1 MAFNTSPSC
10 LAPSFTVSPAAEP
23 SAVPGCADITEVDN
37 NLCTF
42 CYVRSRPY
50 PSIITV
56 KTTDQNAT
64 NQIYSFSCLPAPQPR
79 PAQCSCSSYISI
91 CCRGFR
97 IPILKSLS
105 PENYSISENIFMLER
120 EGLLGYRLNFE
131 QNGIY
136 IGTEE

>member
-1 MAFNTSPSC
+1 MSQLFQFKTFNLFLWLLTPPPF
-10 LAPSFTVSPAAEP
+10 APSFTVSPAAEP

-64 NQIYSFSCLPAPQPR
+64 NQIYSFSCLPALLMLLLHFHLLPR
-79 PAQCSCSSYISI
+79 IQNSNIKISFTGKLQYLRKYIYVGE
-91 CCRGFR
+91 RGVT
-97 IPILKSLS
+97 
-105 PENYSISENIFMLER
+105 
-120 EGLLGYRLNFE
+120 RLPVKL
-131 QNGIY
+131 
-136 IGTEE
+136 